1 MAGEEVI
8 DMVLPAA
15 SRILDYL
22 SDVAYPASRQDLV
35 DYARKAHAPG
45 DIMRTLERLPEQR
58 YASPE
63 IVIETIGMMMM

>member
-15 SRILDYL
+15 SRILDHL
-22 SDVAYPASRQDLV
+22 GDVAYPATREDLV

-45 DIMRTLERLPEQR
+45 DIMWTLERR

-63 IVIETIGMMMM
+63 IVIETIGMM